1 MLTGKKTYIVAAAT
15 VLYAAVGYFLG
26 YVDTTTAIQLLST
39 GLGMAG
45 LRNAL

>member
-1 MLTGKKTYIVAAAT
+1 MLSGKKTYIVAAAT
-15 VLYAAVGYFLG
+15 VLYAVIGYFLG
-26 YVDTTTAIQLLST
+26 YVDAGAAIQLLST